1 MVTAERQ
8 SDSLREQLALLDDTS
23 DNLLGSF
30 LRTVSH
36 DLKTPLL
43 TVSLALELLGDAFPD
58 DDRGRVARE
67 ALSSG
72 MHDLEDMLDAVTGV
86 SRARRRI
93 LRDEPTSLVDVLTG
107 HMVISDAE
115 VSRILTH
122 VDTRSVT
129 EAFSALSGGSLNLRL
144 ELVDDGVAIAAALPE
159 TLIELDG
166 SCVAAL
172 LGSLTQYADT
182 PVAKLAACEVLL
194 TRQGGALRCGGG
206 RLWLQIPAVIA
217 E

>member
-1 MVTAERQ
+1 MVTAERMPE
-8 SDSLREQLALLDDTS
+8 SLIEQLALLDDTS

-43 TVSLALELLGDAFPD
+43 TVSLALELLGDAFPA

-67 ALSSG
+67 ALTSG
-72 MHDLEDMLDAVTGV
+72 MRDLEGMLDAVTGV

-93 LRDEPTSLVDVLTG
+93 LRDEPSSLVDVLTG
-107 HMVISDAE
+107 HMVISDDE
-115 VSRILTH
+115 VSRVLTR
-122 VDTRSVT
+122 VDARSVT
-129 EAFSALSGGSLNLRL
+129 EAFSALSGGLLNLRL
-144 ELVDDGVAIAAALPE
+144 DVRDDSVAISAALPE
-159 TLIELDG
+159 AIVELDG